1 MIKTS
6 GFSHVAVRVTD
17 VDKAKSFY
25 EKVIGLRKIPRPQI
39 KIPGEWYGIGDNQ
52 LHIIGGE
59 ARPEGIDP
67 TGPHMAIEVEDFE
80 ATRAKIEELGLPYLD
95 GAQMRAR
102 MTPEAQ
108 KMVGQQLWIQDPDGN
123 VIELRQ
129 SSKP

>member
-17 VDKAKSFY
+17 VDKAKKFY
-25 EKVIGLRKIPRPQI
+25 EQVIGLKKIPRPQI

-59 ARPEGIDP
+59 ARLEGIDP

-80 ATRAKIEELGLPYLD
+80 ATRAKVEELGLPYLD
-95 GAQMRAR
+95 GAKMRAG

-108 KMVGQQLWIQDPDGN
+108 KMVGQQLWIRDPDGN